1 MPLLRFKKHE
11 EVYTCIAG
19 HETLNFVYQST
30 YMKLLFACLLFC
42 VHSVSAQKLKKADK
56 VILTHLSTHVNYL
69 SSDKLEGRRTGT
81 EGEVLAY
88 TYLSEQF
95 KSIGLQ
101 PKGDSGSYLQHFTID
116 EGKQVNPQS
125 YLSVNR
131 NNLKLYDDYF
141 PFSFSGNK
149 SIEATPVI
157 VLQEIGQPWFW
168 DLKST
173 YDSAFTNPHY
183 DIYDAII
190 KKTEDVISK
199 GASSLFVYNSN
210 AAASDFEYEGK
221 LKEAQL
227 AIPIVYIKQDA
238 YKKFLNDSAATIDLK
253 LNVDIGPKVRKAT
266 NVIGFINNN
275 AANTVIIGAH
285 YDHLGHGEDGNG
297 LSKDTAVFN
306 GADDNASGTA
316 AVVELA
322 RLLTKADARKNN
334 YLFICFAA
342 EELGLLGSKYFAEH
356 SPIDIPGI
364 NYMINLDMVGRLDPA
379 TKALTVGGVGTSP
392 SWALLSKLSEGA
404 FSIKIDS
411 AGVGPSDHTSFYRK
425 DIPVLFFF
433 TGSHADYHKP
443 SDDADKL
450 NLAGTVSI
458 IKYVSRIIEAENK
471 SGKLAFTKTAEPKMG
486 RMDFSVTLGIMPDYS
501 FTGEGVKVDAVSDAR
516 PAQKAGIVAGDII
529 IKLGDYSCKDIYA
542 YMKALNSFKKGDTT
556 TVVIKR
562 GSEEQTLPVTF

>member
-1 MPLLRFKKHE
+1 
-11 EVYTCIAG
+11 
-19 HETLNFVYQST
+19 
-30 YMKLLFACLLFC
+30 MKLLFVCLLFC
-42 VHSVSAQKLKKADK
+42 CGIGYGQKLRKADK
-56 VILTHLSTHVNYL
+56 VILNHLVSHVNYL

-81 EGEVLAY
+81 EGEILAY
-88 TYLSEQF
+88 NYLSDQF
-95 KSIGLQ
+95 KSLGLQ

-116 EGKQVNPQS
+116 EGRAVDPQS
-125 YLSVNR
+125 FLSVNGS
-131 NNLKLYDDYF
+131 NLKLYDDYF
-141 PFSFSGNK
+141 PLSFSGNK

-210 AAASDFEYEGK
+210 PQASDFEYEAQ
-221 LKEAQL
+221 LKEAPIS
-227 AIPIVYIKQDA
+227 IPVVYIKKEA
-238 YKKFLNDSAATIDLK
+238 FKKFLNDSAATIDLK
-253 LNVDIGPKVRKAT
+253 LNVDIGAKIRKAT
-266 NVIGFINNN
+266 NVVGFIDNK

-297 LSKDTAVFN
+297 LSKDTAIFN

-316 AVVELA
+316 AVIELA
-322 RLLTKADARKNN
+322 RLLSKTDARKNN
-334 YLFICFAA
+334 YLFICFSA

-356 SPIDIPGI
+356 SPIDISSI
-364 NYMINLDMVGRLDPA
+364 NYMINLDMVGRLNPS
-379 TKALTVGGVGTSP
+379 TKALTLGGVGTSP
-392 SWALLSKLSEGA
+392 SWASLNKLSGST
-404 FSIKIDS
+404 FTLTLDS

-458 IKYVSRIIEAENK
+458 INYVKRIIEAENK
-471 SGKLAFTKTAEPKMG
+471 AGKIVFTKTAEPKMDG
-486 RMDFSVTLGIMPDYS
+486 THFSVTLGIMPDYS
-501 FTGEGVKVDAVSDAR
+501 YRGEGVKVDAVSDGR
-516 PAQKAGIVAGDII
+516 PAQKAGILAGDII
-529 IKLGDYSCKDIYA
+529 IKLGDDNCNDIYA

-562 GSEEQTLPVTF
+562 TNEDRTLTVTF